1 MKSKNNIVEVS
12 ENHKSPLHNN
22 SLQHQGKVIDT
33 NEYNEYLLGGIKSF
47 SKDSFFFF
55 VVANRNVA
63 KNLETQMKKKNSD
76 FVVEGVDSGTIHIVN
91 WNREEGCF
99 LVWKHILKDSLI
111 NLGME
116 SGGVFESSQGQI
128 FDSVV
133 NYKFLKFNED
143 LMKSKNKE
151 MK

>member
-12 ENHKSPLHNN
+12 GNHKSPLNKN
-22 SLQHQGKVIDT
+22 SLSFMGKVIDT
-33 NEYNEYLLGGIKSF
+33 NEYNEYLLGGFKSF
-47 SKDSFFFF
+47 SKDSYFRSFFP
-55 VVANRNVA
+55 NKNSA
-63 KNLETQMKKKNSD
+63 KNYEIQMKKKNSD
-76 FVVEGVDSGTIHIVN
+76 WVVEGVDSGTIHIVN

-99 LVWKHILKDSLI
+99 LVWKHILKDSLY